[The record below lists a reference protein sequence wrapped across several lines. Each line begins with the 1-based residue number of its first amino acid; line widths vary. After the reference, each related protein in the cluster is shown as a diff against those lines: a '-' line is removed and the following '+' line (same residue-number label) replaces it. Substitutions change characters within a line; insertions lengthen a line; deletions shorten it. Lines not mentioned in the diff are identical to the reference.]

1 MEVTRHAVVE
11 TELGELTLVAT
22 GPALAG
28 VYFPG
33 HWTMPD
39 RAGFGLEVAETADAV
54 TAEAARQLREYLDG
68 ARTVFE
74 LVTATSG
81 GVFDERVWRL
91 LREIPF
97 GETVTYGELADEL
110 GGATIA
116 RRVGQAV
123 GRNPLS
129 LVIPCHRVVG
139 KDRELRGYAGG
150 LARKRFL
157 LELEGAGQLSLR
169 V

>member
-1 MEVTRHAVVE
+1 MELRHAVVE

-22 GPALAG
+22 GRALAG

-33 HWTMPD
+33 HWTLPA
-39 RAGFGLEVAETADAV
+39 RPAFGTEVDGSADGVIAES
-54 TAEAARQLREYLDG
+54 ARQLREYLAG
-68 ARTVFE
+68 ERTSFD
-74 LVTATSG
+74 LATTTSG
-81 GVFDERVWRL
+81 GPLEERVWRL

-97 GETVTYGELADEL
+97 GHTVTYGELAGEL

-129 LVIPCHRVVG
+129 IVIPCHRVVG
-139 KDRELRGYAGG
+139 KNGELRGYAGG
-150 LARKRFL
+150 LDRKRFL
-157 LELEGAGQLSLR
+157 LDLEGAGQLSLG

>member
-1 MEVTRHAVVE
+1 MQETRHAVVE
-11 TELGELTLVAT
+11 TALGELTLVAT

-39 RAGFGLEVAETADAV
+39 RSGFGVEVDGAADAV
-54 TAEAARQLREYLDG
+54 LAEAARELREYLAG
-68 ARTVFE
+68 GRTSFD
-74 LVTATSG
+74 LAAATSG
-81 GVFDERVWRL
+81 GPFEERVWRL

-97 GETVTYGELADEL
+97 GQTVTYGELAAEL
-110 GGATIA
+110 GEATIA
-116 RRVGQAV
+116 RGVGRAV

-129 LVIPCHRVVG
+129 IVIPCHRVVG
-139 KDRELRGYAGG
+139 KNGDLRGYAGG
-150 LARKRFL
+150 LERKRFL
-157 LELEGAGQLSLR
+157 LDLEGAGQLSLR